1 MYCFTRWMYK
11 LAFFCYI
18 FVVLPL
24 FGGDILTVSLQS
36 LHTFYCLIMID
47 NTVMIRF
54 FGLQK
59 NGSVPVPNFYLRY
72 SYVEPDA
79 SDRTPVFGLFFFL
92 AGHSIFVWSV
102 QCNISFQVHTHTKRH
117 QPVSSVS
124 VCNLFDKFCP
134 IVTATTHEVL
144 LHDLCVLRKFCVGI
158 L

>member
-1 MYCFTRWMYK
+1 MYK

-79 SDRTPVFGLFFFL
+79 SDTTPVFGLVFFWLVTVYLSDQFNVTF
-92 AGHSIFVWSV
+92 HFKY
-102 QCNISFQVHTHTKRH
+102 THTQKDIN
-117 QPVSSVS
+117 QCQ
-124 VCNLFDKFCP
+124 VCLY
-134 IVTATTHEVL
+134 ATCLTSFAQL
-144 LHDLCVLRKFCVGI
+144 
-158 L
+158 